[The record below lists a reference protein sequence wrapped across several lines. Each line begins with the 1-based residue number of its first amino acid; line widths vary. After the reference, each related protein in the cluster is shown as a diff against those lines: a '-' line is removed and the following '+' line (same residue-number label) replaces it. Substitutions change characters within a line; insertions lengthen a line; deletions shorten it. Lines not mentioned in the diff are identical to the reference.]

1 MDQYCSIMDANG
13 RNDSSKQD
21 SPGNISSPLPD
32 VAQTPTSAEPGP
44 DEVRMLTNAEM
55 GFLHWNGRKI
65 PINIFKRDGSV
76 FAVPARPQS
85 AAIPPPTA
93 PVAAP
98 PLSAASADASTPAPP
113 EAASWQPLPT
123 PAQPPAVR
131 WAPAPRDGQQ
141 PAAQPAAQPA
151 QPAPPL
157 PPDANPPEDPGSWAR
172 PICMGTGCTA
182 ILDPT
187 GRIAKR
193 NADRG
198 YQPQKFCPKHNATA
212 RAAGAAADSRT
223 AAASPP
229 AERTRAQVRE
239 AAAAKAA
246 AAAADRPNTRANAA
260 AAAAAAAAGP
270 RAFCARRAAHRS
282 AAAAAPNDAD
292 PTPEQLP
299 ADRSCALG
307 AKHLDNDKTLHAAL
321 KQEREASA
329 KAAAARKAW
338 RAMHAALKKERESL
352 GKADA
357 AGAPATVAM
366 AGAADRLPPEE
377 AKLRTKEA
385 KLHRRQIVV
394 DKKRAT
400 ERDASEGA
408 PFVGGDAVVRRHID
422 NGLDGF
428 CAVRAGTPGLV
439 LCVLDDGDIEVL
451 FAPAGRPKE
460 VYTVDADHLAH
471 SDDKCYGSGY
481 RGGYCG
487 GSGDKSGDSGETDD
501 DDGGSGDNRG
511 NSGDD
516 DLENGADDDDLEEH
530 RAYCERERVKRAEF
544 QDSPQRRDALKAT
557 LMRDEL
563 KRRYAWRPGFDV
575 AMRNAITVREGFERV
590 NGRHYNNIQRVTEH
604 DRFLDC
610 WYHHWPDD
618 DNGEPMTFEFWLD
631 TTNFTAHG

>member
-1 MDQYCSIMDANG
+1 
-13 RNDSSKQD
+13 
-21 SPGNISSPLPD
+21 
-32 VAQTPTSAEPGP
+32 
-44 DEVRMLTNAEM
+44 
-55 GFLHWNGRKI
+55 
-65 PINIFKRDGSV
+65 
-76 FAVPARPQS
+76 
-85 AAIPPPTA
+85 
-93 PVAAP
+93 
-98 PLSAASADASTPAPP
+98 
-113 EAASWQPLPT
+113 
-123 PAQPPAVR
+123 
-131 WAPAPRDGQQ
+131 
-141 PAAQPAAQPA
+141 
-151 QPAPPL
+151 
-157 PPDANPPEDPGSWAR
+157 
-172 PICMGTGCTA
+172 MGTGCTA

-187 GRIAKR
+187 GKIAKR

-246 AAAADRPNTRANAA
+246 AAAAARPNTRA

-299 ADRSCALG
+299 ADRLCALG
-307 AKHLDNDKTLHAAL
+307 AQHLDNDKTLHAAL

-366 AGAADRLPPEE
+366 AGAADRLPPKE
-377 AKLRTKEA
+377 AKLRIKEA

-451 FAPAGRPKE
+451 FEPAGRPKE

-530 RAYCERERVKRAEF
+530 RAYCERERVKRADL
-544 QDSPQRRDALKAT
+544 QDNPQRRDVLKAA
-557 LMRDEL
+557 LMRDER
-563 KRRYAWRPGFDV
+563 KRRYASDPNIDV
-575 AMRNAITVREGFERV
+575 AERHAITVRKEIERV
-590 NGRHYNNIQRVTEH
+590 TRRHYNNLQREAEY
-604 DRFLDC
+604 DRFFDC
-610 WYHHWPDD
+610 WYHNWPAD
-618 DNGEPMTFEFWLD
+618 DNGKSMTFEFWFD